1 MGRKGMIDVDLS
13 TKFSENIVNTNYENL
28 DEETI
33 IAAKQ
38 AIMDTLGVMLAGTG
52 AGESIDEVL
61 SFVDD
66 MGGTDDCTII
76 GQDKRSNV
84 MLAALANGSVAHS
97 IDYDNAH
104 DDAFVHPSGSVVPTA
119 LTVGEYVKAS
129 GKDVLTAVAL
139 GDDLICR
146 LGFAV
151 SNPPENK
158 GDQWMLPVLV
168 GTFSATAT
176 AAKLFNLDLE
186 GCENAFG
193 IAYNRAGGSK
203 QLVNESGA
211 LRGLYCM
218 FPNMTGTMAARLAKN
233 GVPGLKEPF
242 NGAAGFFNMYYKGIY
257 DETAF
262 DGMGTHFEGTGVS
275 IKPWPCCRF
284 TNSHVDAALNIAREN
299 EIDPAKIAKITLYYE
314 SPQVERC
321 LFPEDDRKNPPTIPG
336 AKLSLPF
343 VVACALVRNKVEI
356 GDFSAES
363 ISDPV
368 LLDLCAKTVYERD
381 ESLHSEASK
390 TMMPGRVAVEME
402 DGTVYDKRVDF
413 VYGHPKNRME
423 WPDLLAKF
431 KDCVGY
437 ARRKFTDEEMEK
449 ISNTIEHLEDLD
461 DISELLALVK

>member
-1 MGRKGMIDVDLS
+1 MIDMDLS
-13 TKFSENIVNTNYENL
+13 TKFAENIVNVNYEDL
-28 DEETI
+28 DDEAI

-52 AGESIDEVL
+52 VGEGVDKVME
-61 SFVDD
+61 FVDE
-66 MGGTDDCTII
+66 MGAGDDCTVI
-76 GQDKRSNV
+76 GFDKRANLL
-84 MLAALANGSVAHS
+84 MAALANGSVAHS

-104 DDAFVHPSGSVVPTA
+104 DDAFVHPSASVVPTA
-119 LTVGEYVKAS
+119 LSVGEYLKS
-129 GKDVLTAVAL
+129 TGKDLITAVAL

-146 LGFAV
+146 LGFAI

-168 GTFSATAT
+168 GTFSATA
-176 AAKLFNLDLE
+176 AASKLFKLDVE
-186 GCENAFG
+186 QCENAFG

-211 LRGLYCM
+211 LRGLYAM
-218 FPNMTGTMAARLAKN
+218 FPNLTGTLSAKMASM
-233 GVPGLKEPF
+233 GIPGLKEPF
-242 NGAAGFFNMYYKGIY
+242 NGAAGFFNMYYNGVY
-257 DETAF
+257 DETALE
-262 DGMGTHFEGTGVS
+262 GMGTHFEGAGVS

-284 TNSHVDAALNIAREN
+284 TNSHVDAALNIAKDN
-299 EIDPAKIAKITLYYE
+299 DIDASKIAKITLFYE

-336 AKLSLPF
+336 SKLSLPF
-343 VVACALVRNKVEI
+343 TVALALSRRKVEI
-356 GDFSAES
+356 GDFSEES
-363 ISDPV
+363 IKDPV

-390 TMMPGRVAVEME
+390 TMLPGRVRVEMA

-431 KDCVGY
+431 KDCAGY
-437 ARRKFTDEEMEK
+437 ARRKFTAEEMEA
-449 ISNTIEHLEDLD
+449 ISSMIEHLEDVED
-461 DISELLALVK
+461 VSALLALVK